1 MHVTAW
7 LERKLSS
14 VGQKKEPTAP
24 QLLNTV
30 AALRSLRMVWRGLVC
45 KFVGGILR
53 TLCWFEA
60 NFSAERV
67 SVRIKPRLDQVYF
80 SFKGKDLG
88 TTLGSTKDLL
98 LCCATRVITNYHWYG
113 TYWMTRQDLSMT
125 RYFQRILIF
134 FRLSGWVAFP
144 SKGNFLRKGLI
155 IRLFIILRMV
165 FFYWSTGSVYKNW
178 KSIKH

>member
-113 TYWMTRQDLSMT
+113 TYWMTCVWQDIFKEFLS
-125 RYFQRILIF
+125 FSASLDELPFLAKDIF
-134 FRLSGWVAFP
+134 LEEDSSSDFSSSLEWYS
-144 SKGNFLRKGLI
+144 
-155 IRLFIILRMV
+155 
-165 FFYWSTGSVYKNW
+165 STDQQAPPTKIESQ
-178 KSIKH
+178 